1 MAESDSQT
9 RRLQRLIRGLKAGD
23 EFARGELLNMVS
35 DRLMRLT
42 RRILRDFPGVARWEQ
57 TDDVFQNA
65 AMRLYQAL
73 AEVDIQDPQ
82 HFFRLASL
90 QIRRELIDLA
100 RHYQGPQ
107 GLGARHNTQFGGNAE
122 PGTPAALDPAEMTF
136 DPAKMAQWRDFHQR
150 VQQLPDDER
159 EVFDLLWYH
168 ELSQEEAAALLKV
181 NVRTVRRRWRSAR
194 LQLHD
199 VVVGMEPSDQPSGA
213 S

>member
-1 MAESDSQT
+1 MAESISQT
-9 RRLQRLIRGLKAGD
+9 RKLENLIQGLKTDD

-35 DRLMRLT
+35 DRLLRLT

-107 GLGARHNTQFGGNAE
+107 GLGARHRTQLGGDAE
-122 PGTPAALDPAEMTF
+122 QGPPAALDPAE
-136 DPAKMAQWRDFHQR
+136 
-150 VQQLPDDER
+150 
-159 EVFDLLWYH
+159 
-168 ELSQEEAAALLKV
+168 
-181 NVRTVRRRWRSAR
+181 
-194 LQLHD
+194 
-199 VVVGMEPSDQPSGA
+199 
-213 S
+213 